1 MTGRENMFSN
11 GLSNGTG
18 VAILFPSNFDFELCD
33 KKCDNEGRL
42 LLLKV
47 KIQSC
52 TYLLFNVYSPTHDH
66 KLDQNKFASKIKEEL
81 SPFANENIILGVDF
95 NFDMDPK
102 LDKMD
107 NMSGK
112 NDDPIYRKE
121 IIALLNRCAHTSS

>member
-1 MTGRENMFSN
+1 MGRENIFFQWFT
-11 GLSNGTG
+11 LCKG

-33 KKCDNEGRL
+33 KKYDIEGRL

-47 KIQSC
+47 KIQSN
-52 TYLLFNVYSPTHDH
+52 TYVLFNVCSPTQDH
-66 KLDQNKFASKIKEEL
+66 KLDQNKFTSKIKKEL
-81 SPFANENIILGVDF
+81 GPFANENIILGGDF
-95 NFDMDPK
+95 NFYMNPK